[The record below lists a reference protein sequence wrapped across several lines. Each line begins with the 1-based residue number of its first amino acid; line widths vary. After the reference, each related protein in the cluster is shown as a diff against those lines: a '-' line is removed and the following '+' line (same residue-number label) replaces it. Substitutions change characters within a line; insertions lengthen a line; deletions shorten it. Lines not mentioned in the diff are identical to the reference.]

1 MRPAP
6 DAPGRASSRGGGAA
20 GGSWQ
25 PPWSWRGRRRCCAAG
40 ATVGGSWRAWRTAC
54 GSGWSSAQMA
64 TSSPRYRCPV
74 AVSSAIRERGE
85 PVDVRRF
92 SADATAVLDSL
103 GDRLPPGDQDSLRTY
118 LGTGEWGL
126 LADELAAA
134 LLEDATPISPTER
147 DLVRELLY
155 AFEVD
160 GHEEE

>member
-1 MRPAP
+1 M
-6 DAPGRASSRGGGAA
+6 
-20 GGSWQ
+20 
-25 PPWSWRGRRRCCAAG
+25 
-40 ATVGGSWRAWRTAC
+40 
-54 GSGWSSAQMA
+54 
-64 TSSPRYRCPV
+64 
-74 AVSSAIRERGE
+74 
-85 PVDVRRF
+85 DVRRF

-155 AFEVD
+155 AFDVD
-160 GHEEE
+160 GHEQEFQRLPAFADRERVLAALNVVSDPPAPSPSPPPRSPDR

>member
-1 MRPAP
+1 M
-6 DAPGRASSRGGGAA
+6 
-20 GGSWQ
+20 
-25 PPWSWRGRRRCCAAG
+25 
-40 ATVGGSWRAWRTAC
+40 
-54 GSGWSSAQMA
+54 
-64 TSSPRYRCPV
+64 
-74 AVSSAIRERGE
+74 
-85 PVDVRRF
+85 DVRRF

-155 AFEVD
+155 AFDVD
-160 GHEEE
+160 GHEEEFQRLPAFADRERVFAALNVVSDPPAPSTSPPPRSPGR